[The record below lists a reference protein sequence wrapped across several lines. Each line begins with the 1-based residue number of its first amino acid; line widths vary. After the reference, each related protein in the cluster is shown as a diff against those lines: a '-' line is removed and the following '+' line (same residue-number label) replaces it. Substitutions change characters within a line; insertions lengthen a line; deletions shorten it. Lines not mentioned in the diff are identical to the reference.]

1 MSKYGTFLNQKRLT
15 KNDYYE
21 YKKQFL
27 KKNKEKI
34 SDKFDIKAK
43 IKSLVLSLYI
53 TYYIR
58 IFKLGCNMNYIET
71 INPYI
76 KALADE
82 FKIND
87 WLDINYWRQQS
98 FRYIIKKEQDFLINE
113 IGIKKEKGI
122 GINTPLKEN
131 IFLMF
136 ISIYAHIP
144 LIIVGKPGIS
154 KSLSVQLFIKN
165 IFDEQN
171 NSYFLLSNLGFLY

>member
-1 MSKYGTFLNQKRLT
+1 
-15 KNDYYE
+15 
-21 YKKQFL
+21 
-27 KKNKEKI
+27 
-34 SDKFDIKAK
+34 
-43 IKSLVLSLYI
+43 
-53 TYYIR
+53 
-58 IFKLGCNMNYIET
+58 MNYIEI

-87 WLDINYWRQQS
+87 WLDNNYWRQQS
-98 FRYIIKKEQDFLINE
+98 FRYIIKEEQDFLINE

-154 KSLSVQLFIKN
+154 KSLSVQLFIKY

-171 NSYFLLSNLGFLY
+171 DSYLLKNYPKINFILFKGSEMNTPEMIKNIFTEVENKMNTLLIFEHLDLLENNQNNCLEILNSKLEISLNDTDVTQN